1 LKRNG
6 WDEEHTIHDWETV
19 VIVAEKILVA
29 LGGNAI
35 LRHREEGTAEEQF
48 ENVRATCRHMVEL
61 IKLGYDI
68 AITHGNGPQVGDIL
82 LAYDIAK
89 STLPPMPLDVCGAQS
104 QGMIGYM
111 LQQSLKNELNGEG
124 ISKPV
129 ITVLT
134 QCLVDRDDPAFRS
147 PSKPIGPFYTA
158 MEAGKLRQEKG
169 WAVEND
175 SGRGYRRLVPSPDPV
190 KIIEEEAIRK
200 LSYEGSIVIAC
211 GGGGVPVV
219 SAGSGEITGIEAVI
233 DKDHV
238 AALYAAI
245 IGADI
250 LLILTDVHKVALN
263 WGRANQ
269 TDIDEM
275 DSETARMYLSQGH
288 FLPGSMQPKIESA
301 LRFIRDGGKK
311 VIITSLENAVS
322 GVISD
327 EGTVIYR

>member
-1 LKRNG
+1 MN
-6 WDEEHTIHDWETV
+6 
-19 VIVAEKILVA
+19 VAEKILIA

-35 LRHREEGTAEEQF
+35 LKHREEGTAEEQL
-48 ENVRATCRHMVEL
+48 ENVRATCSHMVEL

-89 STLPPMPLDVCGAQS
+89 TTLPPMPLDVCGAQS

-124 ISKPV
+124 IIKPV

-158 MEAGKLRQEKG
+158 MEAGRLRQEKG
-169 WAVEND
+169 WTVEND

-190 KIIEEEAIRK
+190 RIVEGEAIRK
-200 LSYEGSIVIAC
+200 LSDEGTIVIAC
-211 GGGGVPVV
+211 GGGGVPV
-219 SAGSGEITGIEAVI
+219 SATGSGDIEGVEAVI

-263 WGRANQ
+263 YGRVNQ
-269 TDIDEM
+269 SDIDEM
-275 DSETARMYLSQGH
+275 DCKTARTYLAQGH
-288 FLPGSMQPKIESA
+288 FLPGSMQPKVESA
-301 LRFIRDGGKK
+301 LRFIANGGKRA
-311 VIITSLENAVS
+311 IITSLENAVS
-322 GVISD
+322 GVVRG